1 MIQQIKELRVKI
13 DGLHQL
19 TKDLK
24 PNVKWEI
31 NVATIP
37 PFFTVEEYIELFEKT
52 NYSIVN
58 MPEGDKTIR
67 EIPTQYKEIEDA
79 AKSLLLAK
87 AWLGKL
93 LGELGSDNPY
103 STGKREVKD
112 IEPTADAAH
121 LNEGISEYS
130 NIQVQLG
137 VNPSEIFNAEIY
149 KRKNHIEKVDWLR
162 SEIQSVIDEVYKI
175 LEINSR
181 SRLTG
186 ENAWRHLCEAKMWLG
201 FEFGRVRDE
210 S

>member
-93 LGELGSDNPY
+93 LGELCSENPY
-103 STGKREVKD
+103 SDGKKEVKD
-112 IEPTADAAH
+112 IEPTADTH
-121 LNEGISEYS
+121 WQKDWDDLYDVNGSKVV
-130 NIQVQLG
+130 NLTHIQ
-137 VNPSEIFNAEIY
+137 
-149 KRKNHIEKVDWLR
+149 KVDWIR
-162 SEIQSVIDEVYKI
+162 SEIQSIIDE
-175 LEINSR
+175 LDSR
-181 SRLTG
+181 AFLSRNKN
-186 ENAWRHLCEAKMWLG
+186 NAHDHLCEAKMWLG
-201 FEFGRVRDE
+201 FEFKRIKDE
-210 S
+210 N